1 VKIGRSFE
9 TFIRNREL
17 KISKGKISVTS
28 ERNNKIRAIL
38 FWPVAFILLTWDFSL
53 GGNGGEEC
61 QEISWALLAIGLL
74 GGLGLFLYG
83 MEKMSGGMKK
93 AAGNQMRSILAVL
106 TGNRMTALMV
116 GASVTIVIQS
126 SSATTVMLLGFVQA
140 GLMGFSKSLGVIL
153 GADIGTTVTAQLI
166 AFKVTNYS
174 LLMVAAGFALRMF
187 SRRGNVRNI
196 GEVILG
202 FGLLF
207 LGMHLMSQTMKP
219 LRTYEGFISVMKG
232 FENPFAGIFLAA
244 VFTALIQSS
253 SAFIGIIIVLAQQ
266 NLITIEA
273 GIPMILG
280 ANIGTC
286 VTAVL
291 AGIGTTREAR
301 RVAIAHVLFKVIGVA
316 LFVFWIPAFATLV
329 RSISSSFGFDTAR
342 EIANAHTI
350 FNVSLALFF
359 LPFTRIFG
367 DVVTRILP
375 DKKEDDELQPAVW
388 HLDEKSISTPFIAI
402 NLSRAEISRMAK
414 LLWRMMRAIIIPFMS
429 DEKLI
434 RREAATKEDKQWL
447 LKEIP
452 RRDEFFPQI
461 TLLEGIEMREKKIDF
476 LDEKISDYLVKIAR
490 EELTERQTQEV
501 YGMMSIVKD
510 MESIGDIIHKN
521 MMPLIFKKH
530 QLEMDF
536 SNDGK
541 EELMIYHEK
550 VCSHLRLL
558 MEAFAETDPRKALTI
573 MSEERKYLDLELQYR
588 IRHLQRMRYE
598 KKESLATHEVH
609 MELMDLMKQ
618 IIVYSSNIAKTFFEF
633 TQHEEE

>member
-1 VKIGRSFE
+1 MSFKFNKK
-9 TFIRNREL
+9 TLRIFFIAA
-17 KISKGKISVTS
+17 T
-28 ERNNKIRAIL
+28 
-38 FWPVAFILLTWDFSL
+38 AFIFTRDLCMGDSR
-53 GGNGGEEC
+53 GGEN
-61 QEISWALLAIGLL
+61 QEISWALIVIGLL

-93 AAGNQMRSILAVL
+93 AAGNQMRSILGLL
-106 TGNRMTALMV
+106 TENRIAALMV
-116 GASVTIVIQS
+116 GASVTMVIQS

-140 GLMGFSKSLGVIL
+140 GLMSFSKSLGMIL
-153 GADIGTTVTAQLI
+153 GADIGTTITAQLI
-166 AFKVTNYS
+166 AFKVTSYS
-174 LLMVAAGFALRMF
+174 LLMVAVGFALRMF
-187 SRRGNVRNI
+187 SRTGNTKNI
-196 GEVILG
+196 GEVLLG

-207 LGMHLMSQTMKP
+207 LGMNLMSQAMKP
-219 LRTYEGFISVMKG
+219 MRTYEGFINIMRG
-232 FENPFAGIFLAA
+232 FENPLAGILIGTI
-244 VFTALIQSS
+244 FTALIQSS
-253 SAFIGIIIVLAQQ
+253 SAFIGIVIVMAQQ
-266 NLITIEA
+266 ELITIGA

-291 AGIGTTREAR
+291 AGIGTSREAR
-301 RVAIAHVLFKVIGVA
+301 RVAIAHVLFKVIGVM
-316 LFVFWIPAFATLV
+316 LFVFWIPGFSALV
-329 RSISSSFGFDTAR
+329 RSISLVFGFDTAR

-359 LPFTRIFG
+359 LPFTKFFSNA
-367 DVVTRILP
+367 VTRILP
-375 DKKEDDELQPAVW
+375 DKKEDDALQPAVW
-388 HLDEKSISTPFIAI
+388 YLDEKSLKTSFIAS

-429 DEKLI
+429 DEKII
-434 RREAATKEDKQWL
+434 RKEAETKEEREWL

-461 TLLEGIEMREKKIDF
+461 SIIEGIEMREKKIDF
-476 LDEKISDYLVKIAR
+476 LDEKISDYLVQIAR
-490 EELTERQTQEV
+490 GELTEKQTTEV
-501 YGMMSIVKD
+501 YGMMSITKD

-521 MMPLIFKKH
+521 MIPLIAKKS
-530 QLEMDF
+530 QLETDF

-550 VCSHLRLL
+550 VCTQLRLL
-558 MEAFAETDPRKALTI
+558 MEAFAEADPRKAFKI

-588 IRHLQRMRYE
+588 IRHLERLRYE

-633 TQHEEE
+633 TQYEEE